1 MILEAVATGGCRSY
15 LVGCAES
22 CAAALID
29 AESSQTDRYLALAAR
44 HGVRIRYAI
53 DTHTHADHFSATR
66 QLAHQLGVPS
76 VMHRSTTAPTDLRI
90 EDGEMLIVGRL
101 RLQALHTPGHTA
113 DSMCLVTGDRVFTGD
128 TLLIGGTGRTDLP
141 TGDAGA
147 LYDSLFGKLL
157 QLDPALLVFPAHDY
171 KSRSHSTL
179 ADEIATNPRLR
190 AQGRDSF
197 IAMMGSLNLSMPTHI
212 AEALRTNLGGGKTVA
227 QMLAEAAATV
237 PFMSMAELKS
247 HVDRR
252 DPDLVVP
259 DVRERDAY
267 EAGHVPGAKLL
278 PRGQL
283 ELRVN
288 EDLPDPTLRILTC
301 CDFGRISTLAAAALR
316 VMGFQR
322 AVALDGGMRAW
333 REAGYSVE
341 TATPP

>member
-44 HGVRIRYAI
+44 PGVRIRYAI

-66 QLAHQLGVPS
+66 QLAYQLGVPS

-147 LYDSLFGKLL
+147 L
-157 QLDPALLVFPAHDY
+157 
-171 KSRSHSTL
+171 
-179 ADEIATNPRLR
+179 
-190 AQGRDSF
+190 
-197 IAMMGSLNLSMPTHI
+197 
-212 AEALRTNLGGGKTVA
+212 
-227 QMLAEAAATV
+227 
-237 PFMSMAELKS
+237 
-247 HVDRR
+247 
-252 DPDLVVP
+252 
-259 DVRERDAY
+259 
-267 EAGHVPGAKLL
+267 
-278 PRGQL
+278 
-283 ELRVN
+283 
-288 EDLPDPTLRILTC
+288 
-301 CDFGRISTLAAAALR
+301 
-316 VMGFQR
+316 
-322 AVALDGGMRAW
+322 
-333 REAGYSVE
+333 
-341 TATPP
+341 

>member
-1 MILEAVATGGCRSY
+1 MIFEAVATGGCRSY
-15 LVGCAES
+15 LVGCEDT

-29 AESSQTDRYLALAAR
+29 AETSQTDRYLALAAR

-53 DTHTHADHFSATR
+53 DTHTHADHFSVTR

-90 EDGEMLIVGRL
+90 EDGETLIVGKL

-113 DSMCLVTGDRVFTGD
+113 DSMCLVAGDRVFTGD

-157 QLDPALLVFPAHDY
+157 KLDPALLVFPAHDY

-179 ADEIATNPRLR
+179 ADETSTNPRLK
-190 AQGRDSF
+190 AQDRDAF

-212 AEALRTNLGGGKTVA
+212 TEALRTNLSGGKTVA

-237 PFMSMAELKS
+237 PFMSLAELKA

-252 DPDLVVP
+252 DPDLVVL
-259 DVRERDAY
+259 DVREREAY
-267 EAGHVPGAKLL
+267 EAGHVPGARLL

-301 CDFGRISTLAAAALR
+301 CDFGRISTLAAATLR

-322 AVALDGGMRAW
+322 VVALDGGMRAW
-333 REAGYSVE
+333 REAGYPLE
-341 TATPP
+341 TAASP